1 MQRLFEDDLQTIREK
16 AAESRTSRWLNF
28 TFGLV
33 GSFVICYLLIR
44 RFAPEIAGLPGLGW
58 FQKAPVVIAASGLLS
73 LALASI
79 LSRLDGTVWGKY
91 YVILGYLLSFVLL
104 LVTAL
109 HVFGVI

>member
-1 MQRLFEDDLQTIREK
+1 MQRLFEDDLQTITEK
-16 AAESRTSRWLNF
+16 AAEGRTTRWLNF

-44 RFAPEIAGLPGLGW
+44 RFAPEIASLLGARC
-58 FQKAPVVIAASGLLS
+58 FQEIPAIIAASGLLS

-79 LSRLDGTVWGKY
+79 LSRMDGTVWETY
-91 YVILGYLLSFVLL
+91 YVIVGYFLSIGLL

-109 HVFGVI
+109 HLLGVI